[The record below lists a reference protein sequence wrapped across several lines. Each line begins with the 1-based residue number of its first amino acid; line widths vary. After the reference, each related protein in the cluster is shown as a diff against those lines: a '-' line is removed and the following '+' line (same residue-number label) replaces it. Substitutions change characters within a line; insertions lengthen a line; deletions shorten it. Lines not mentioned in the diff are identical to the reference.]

1 MTVKE
6 RQRDFLIIALA
17 FALITAGHIVHG
29 YYRVEYRTLYRLLYF
44 IPVIFAAF
52 RFGLKGGIVAP
63 LVASVL
69 YLPDIALFVG
79 RISADQIPDILD
91 VLLFNVIGWITGVM
105 VHLESRRNLS
115 YRALVRELAFRAYEK
130 RQLEE
135 QIHRS
140 ERLASLGQL
149 VAGMAHEIR
158 NPLGIANTTVQVMKK
173 EYRDD
178 QNLQEYA
185 TVILDELDRMN
196 RVLGQFLNFA
206 RPAAGESKPVKIP
219 ELIESVRS
227 LTSRYLKEHAVT
239 CFVDVPGGLPEIT
252 ADAGA
257 LKQALVNL
265 IFNSVDAMPSGGRLM
280 LSAGLSQ
287 NHLKITV
294 SDTGL
299 GIRPEDRPKIFDPFF
314 STKETGFGLGL
325 AVVHR
330 IIDAHGGY
338 IEVDSEPGSGASVSL
353 NLPLKVGEEGGA

>member
-1 MTVKE
+1 MKG
-6 RQRDFLIIALA
+6 RKRDVLIIALA

-29 YYRVEYRTLYRLLYF
+29 YYRVEYRAFYRLLYF

-52 RFGLKGGIVAP
+52 RFGLKGGILAP

-79 RISADQIPDILD
+79 RIPAEQISDVLD

-105 VHLESRRNLS
+105 VHLEWRRNLS

-158 NPLGIANTTVQVMKK
+158 NPLGIANATVQVMKK
-173 EYRDD
+173 EYREDP
-178 QNLQEYA
+178 NLGEYA
-185 TVILDELDRMN
+185 SVILEELERMN
-196 RVLGQFLNFA
+196 RVLEQFLNFT
-206 RPAAGESKPVKIP
+206 RPTAGERKPLKVGD
-219 ELIESVRS
+219 LIEDVRS
-227 LTSRYLKEHAVT
+227 LTSRYLQERAVT
-239 CFVDVPGGLPEIT
+239 AFVDVPEDLPEVNG
-252 ADAGA
+252 DSGA

-280 LSAGLSQ
+280 LSAGQSQ

-294 SDTGL
+294 TDTGV
-299 GIRPEDRPKIFDPFF
+299 GIRPEDRSKIFDPFF
-314 STKETGFGLGL
+314 TTKETGFGLGL
-325 AVVHR
+325 AIVHR
-330 IIDAHGGY
+330 IVDAHGGY
-338 IEVDSEPGSGASVSL
+338 IEVDSEPDKGTSVSL
-353 NLPLKVGEEGGA
+353 NLPLKVGEAGGA